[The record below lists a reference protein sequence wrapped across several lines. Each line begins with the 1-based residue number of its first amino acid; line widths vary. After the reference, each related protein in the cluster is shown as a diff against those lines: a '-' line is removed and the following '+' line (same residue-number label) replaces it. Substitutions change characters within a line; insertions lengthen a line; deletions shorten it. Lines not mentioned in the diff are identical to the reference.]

1 MTNRRPGTRSVW
13 IAGIA
18 TAALLLGL
26 AWYLA
31 PLDPNILALQFA
43 FTPRV
48 FGEIIHAWPAEHLL
62 RYRTHLP
69 FDALLLLCYGAFGYL
84 LESRTAIF
92 SHLPATVRTWARWA
106 LPAAAGFDAIE
117 NGLHWWLTAAP
128 RFGVPLPYA
137 ISASCSTLKWLL
149 LFAFAL
155 TIAYALVTDED

>member
-1 MTNRRPGTRSVW
+1 MTNRRSGTRPVW

-18 TAALLLGL
+18 AAALLLGIG
-26 AWYLA
+26 WYLA

-48 FGEIIHAWPAEHLL
+48 FGGIVHAWPAEHLL

-69 FDALLLLCYGAFGYL
+69 IDVLLLLCYAAFGYL
-84 LESRTAIF
+84 LETRTALF
-92 SHLPATVRTWARWA
+92 SHLPAVARAWARWA
-106 LPAAAGFDAIE
+106 LPAAALFDAVE

-128 RFGVPLPYA
+128 RFGAPMPYA
-137 ISASCSTLKWLL
+137 ISASFAAIKWLL

-155 TIAYALVTDED
+155 TVVYALATDES